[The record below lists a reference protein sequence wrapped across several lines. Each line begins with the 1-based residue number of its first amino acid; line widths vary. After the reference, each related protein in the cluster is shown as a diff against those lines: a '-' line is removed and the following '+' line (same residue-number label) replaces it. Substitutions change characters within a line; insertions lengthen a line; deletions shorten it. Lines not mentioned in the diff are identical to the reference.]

1 MNLGIFT
8 GHLGRDAE
16 VRVTAAG
23 KNVLSFSL
31 AVKTGWGEREKTM
44 WVKCITF
51 GRQAEGQLVDYLKKG
66 TQVGVS
72 GEISLNE
79 WTTKEGE
86 KRADIEVVCNNIEL
100 LGSKSGGQQG
110 APAQQE
116 PQQSSGGGAF
126 DEDIPFAPHPN
137 W

>member
-100 LGSKSGGQQG
+100 LGSKSSGQQG
-110 APAQQE
+110 APAQHE
-116 PQQSSGGGAF
+116 PPQAANYANDAGF
-126 DEDIPFAPHPN
+126 DQDIPF
-137 W
+137 